1 VNRVAVENESE
12 QGERGAQPGAL
23 LITLYGLY
31 AREVG
36 GWLPVAALVS
46 LLGELGVDEPA
57 VRSSLSRLKR
67 RGVLLASRSS
77 DVAGY
82 MLSDEATISFGRGDR
97 WIFDRP
103 RTRLSDGWLLIAFTV
118 PQEERAKRYKLRST
132 LALRGFGIVAPGLWV
147 APANLYEVVVP
158 LLENLDLIRYVTFFR
173 ADHWGT
179 SSLVQLVKSWW
190 DLDAIGEMYRGF
202 IEHHEEL
209 RNDWRA
215 PIRVDE
221 GHAFADY
228 ARLVD
233 EWRRLPYLDPGL
245 PAELLPEDWPGVWA
259 RELFSTIRAQLE
271 EPARLHVRRTLDAVM
286 RRTVDP

>member
-1 VNRVAVENESE
+1 MNPVSVAAEG
-12 QGERGAQPGAL
+12 QQAERAAQPGAL

-31 AREVG
+31 ARDFG
-36 GWLPVAALVS
+36 GWLPVAATVS
-46 LLGELGVDEPA
+46 LLGQLGVDEPA

-67 RGVLLASRSS
+67 RGVLNASRSS

-82 MLSDEATISFGRGDR
+82 MLSDDARISFGRGDL

-103 RTRLSDGWLLIAFTV
+103 RTRLSDGWVLIAFRI
-118 PQEERAKRYKLRST
+118 PQEERAKRHRLRST

-158 LLENLDLIRYVTFFR
+158 LLEDLDLLRYVTFFR
-173 ADHWGT
+173 ADHWG
-179 SSLVQLVKSWW
+179 SSTLSELVQSWW
-190 DLDAIGEMYRGF
+190 DLDAIKEMYLGF
-202 IEHHEEL
+202 IERHDGL
-209 RNDWRA
+209 RCALRSSDK
-215 PIRVDE
+215 IDE
-221 GHAFADY
+221 ARAFADY
-228 ARLVD
+228 AHLVD

-271 EPARLHVRRTLDAVM
+271 EAARRHVHRTIDTTMGRA
-286 RRTVDP
+286 TES